1 MPTRWCLMGSW
12 RRQETTPRLKDNMGF
27 KKVPLSEFFCEI
39 YSLSQRY
46 LGSIYLNTSA
56 RKWAIK
62 EYPGQ
67 WFETEGAEKPLLL
80 SESRCMDTAE
90 NRSARSRAVGHQN

>member
-1 MPTRWCLMGSW
+1 MIDSW
-12 RRQETTPRLKDNMGF
+12 RLASRQEPETEGATMGF
-27 KKVPLSEFFCEI
+27 QKVSLSEFFREV

-67 WFETEGAEKPLLL
+67 WFETEEMARAWLI
-80 SESRCMDTAE
+80 
-90 NRSARSRAVGHQN
+90 NRDQPVSKG

>member
-1 MPTRWCLMGSW
+1 MSY
-12 RRQETTPRLKDNMGF
+12 F
-27 KKVPLSEFFCEI
+27 KKLSLSEFFREV
-39 YSLSQRY
+39 YSSSERY

-67 WFETEGAEKPLLL
+67 WFGTEA
-80 SESRCMDTAE
+80 D
-90 NRSARSRAVGHQN
+90 ARGWLIARNEPTTKG

>member
-1 MPTRWCLMGSW
+1 MSF
-12 RRQETTPRLKDNMGF
+12 Q
-27 KKVPLSEFFCEI
+27 KVPFFREV

-46 LGSIYLNTSA
+46 LGSIYRNSSA

-67 WFETEGAEKPLLL
+67 WFETEDL
-80 SESRCMDTAE
+80 
-90 NRSARSRAVGHQN
+90 ARAWLINKNQPVSKG

>member
-1 MPTRWCLMGSW
+1 MCIRWRNMASY
-12 RRQETTPRLKDNMGF
+12 RRQDRTPRLKVNMGF
-27 KKVPLSEFFCEI
+27 KKVPLSEFFREI

-46 LGSIYLNTSA
+46 LGSIYLNTST

-67 WFETEGAEKPLLL
+67 WFETEEMARAWLI
-80 SESRCMDTAE
+80 
-90 NRSARSRAVGHQN
+90 NRDQPVSKG

>member
-1 MPTRWCLMGSW
+1 MFF
-12 RRQETTPRLKDNMGF
+12 Q
-27 KKVPLSEFFCEI
+27 KVPLSEFFREV

-67 WFETEGAEKPLLL
+67 WFETEDMA
-80 SESRCMDTAE
+80 RCWLINKDQPM
-90 NRSARSRAVGHQN
+90 SKG

>member
-1 MPTRWCLMGSW
+1 
-12 RRQETTPRLKDNMGF
+12 MGF
-27 KKVPLSEFFCEI
+27 QTVSVSEFFREV

-46 LGSIYLNTSA
+46 LGSIYRHTSA

-67 WFETEGAEKPLLL
+67 WFETEEMARGWLI
-80 SESRCMDTAE
+80 
-90 NRSARSRAVGHQN
+90 NRNQPMSKG

>member
-1 MPTRWCLMGSW
+1 LSY
-12 RRQETTPRLKDNMGF
+12 F
-27 KKVPLSEFFCEI
+27 KKLSLSEFFREV
-39 YSLSQRY
+39 YSSSERY

-67 WFETEGAEKPLLL
+67 WFVTEDA
-80 SESRCMDTAE
+80 
-90 NRSARSRAVGHQN
+90 ARRWLIIKNEPTTKG

>member
-1 MPTRWCLMGSW
+1 MGL
-12 RRQETTPRLKDNMGF
+12 Q
-27 KKVPLSEFFCEI
+27 KVSVSEFFREV

-67 WFETEGAEKPLLL
+67 WFETEEMARGWLI
-80 SESRCMDTAE
+80 
-90 NRSARSRAVGHQN
+90 NRNQPMSKG

>member
-1 MPTRWCLMGSW
+1 MSY
-12 RRQETTPRLKDNMGF
+12 F
-27 KKVPLSEFFCEI
+27 KKVPLSEFFREV
-39 YSLSQRY
+39 YSPSESY

-67 WFETEGAEKPLLL
+67 WFENEE
-80 SESRCMDTAE
+80 D
-90 NRSARSRAVGHQN
+90 ARHWLITKNEPTTKG

>member
-1 MPTRWCLMGSW
+1 MAF
-12 RRQETTPRLKDNMGF
+12 Q
-27 KKVPLSEFFCEI
+27 KVSLSEFLREV

-67 WFETEGAEKPLLL
+67 WFETEEMARGWL
-80 SESRCMDTAE
+80 M
-90 NRSARSRAVGHQN
+90 NRNQPMSKG

>member
-1 MPTRWCLMGSW
+1 MSF
-12 RRQETTPRLKDNMGF
+12 Q
-27 KKVPLSEFFCEI
+27 KVPLSEFFREV

-46 LGSIYLNTSA
+46 LGSVYLNTSA

-67 WFETEGAEKPLLL
+67 WFETEE
-80 SESRCMDTAE
+80 TARVWLI
-90 NRSARSRAVGHQN
+90 NRNQPMSKG